1 MKLNVDTKFQIQ
13 LTCQNWLAKTQE
25 KHHSGTAVLGLTV
38 GKIHLEA
45 YKEIKYHPVPSI
57 IFRALSYT
65 FLNNSIG
72 LKSYI
77 PTTLIGGKG
86 ISARLR

>member
-1 MKLNVDTKFQIQ
+1 MNTSSPPPVHTLLEKQQKLLCINLKLNVNTKFQIQ

-45 YKEIKYHPVPSI
+45 YIEIK
-57 IFRALSYT
+57 
-65 FLNNSIG
+65 
-72 LKSYI
+72 
-77 PTTLIGGKG
+77 
-86 ISARLR
+86 